1 MLDYRRLFRDLLYF
15 LFGVALVGVP
25 MLAFASDT
33 EIDAGPAP
41 ADTCTAVSGQPVV
54 GYGQSCWYGG
64 YQFMGT
70 ISFTHCGGS
79 EPAGFKRMAWYV
91 YDATNPGGCAFRDT
105 VKSIVATTGS
115 CPTGQNWTLSGT
127 KCTRPACVAPQ
138 TRNESTGICED
149 PKCPAAGGNFSA
161 GYYDMGTSV
170 DANIAYRCTA
180 SGCSVIFSGTAPVAT
195 KIIGG
200 KTHYFALG
208 AYDYGDPTMTCTAD
222 SSNAATPSTSSL
234 PSDSCGS
241 NQDKGTVNGKV
252 VCYDRTS
259 GKVAD
264 TASKTTSGT
273 MTTETTKKDSS
284 GATTGTESTSGTTST
299 TCADGK
305 CTTTTTGTAA
315 DGTTTTTKTETDQK
329 SFCEQNPDSFVC
341 SDVVSGEGASTADL
355 YTKGDKTIAGVF
367 SEFTGKVRG
376 SGFYSAASGF
386 FSGSIP
392 SGSCG
397 GMDATVS
404 VGWGQSF
411 TIPVDYVFCG
421 STAALVYQALGVGLL
436 LVSAWLAFKIAI
448 L

>member
-15 LFGVALVGVP
+15 LFGVALVGLP
-25 MLAFASDT
+25 MLVFA
-33 EIDAGPAP
+33 E
-41 ADTCTAVSGQPVV
+41 
-54 GYGQSCWYGG
+54 
-64 YQFMGT
+64 T
-70 ISFTHCGGS
+70 INATGGS
-79 EPAGFKRMAWYV
+79 EYSDPATSIWYSTNQAAC
-91 YDATNPGGCAFRDT
+91 DAIAARRNAAYW
-105 VKSIVATTGS
+105 KATTARGVVTS
-115 CPTGQNWTLSGT
+115 STSGVCAIYLNANGYSSENITMGIRSAYTCPTGQNWTVSGT
-127 KCTRPACVAPQ
+127 TCTRPDCTALQ
-138 TRNESTGICED
+138 TRNASTGICED
-149 PKCPAAGGNFSA
+149 PKCPAAGGNFST
-161 GYYDMGTSV
+161 GYYDMGTST
-170 DANIAYRCTA
+170 DANIAYRCTSA
-180 SGCSVIFSGTAPVAT
+180 GCSVIFSGTAPVAT
-195 KIIGG
+195 KIISG

-208 AYDYGDPTMTCTAD
+208 SYDYGDPTMTCTPD
-222 SSNAATPSTSSL
+222 SSNAATSATSSL
-234 PSDSCGS
+234 PTDSCGS

-252 VCYDRTS
+252 VCYDRTT
-259 GKVAD
+259 GNVAD

-273 MTTETTKKDSS
+273 TTTETTKKDSS

-315 DGTTTTTKTETDQK
+315 DGSTTTTKTETDQK

-367 SEFTGKVRG
+367 SEFGAKVRG

-404 VGWGQSF
+404 VGWGQTF